1 MNDEQGST
9 RRRLLFGGGGAG
21 LAAMLAADG
30 WAPPHGAPDEPTAEA
45 AWEFLIAGNRRWSGD
60 RPLHPHD
67 DAALR
72 HSLVWE
78 QHPHATVFTCV
89 DSRVPPEYLF
99 DAGNGDL
106 MDVRTAGHLLDAV
119 TAESVAYG
127 PVELAVP
134 LVVVLGHQHCGA
146 VTLAWEAF
154 AEGRDPAGFEHLVEG
169 LRPAY
174 EASAGTD
181 GDPVDAMIRA
191 NTVLTAAD
199 LCRHSAI
206 GELIAE
212 GRLAVMGAYYSLETG
227 AVDLV

>member
-1 MNDEQGST
+1 M
-9 RRRLLFGGGGAG
+9 
-21 LAAMLAADG
+21 AALLAADA
-30 WAPPHGAPDEPTAEA
+30 WTPPRSAPGQPTAEA
-45 AWEFLIAGNRRWSGD
+45 AWDFLMDGNRRWGGD

-72 HSLVWE
+72 HSLVWS

-89 DSRVPPEYLF
+89 DSRVPPEYVF

-106 MDVRTAGHLLDAV
+106 IDVRTAGHVVDVVA
-119 TAESVAYG
+119 AQSVAYG

-146 VTLAWEAF
+146 VTLAWEVF
-154 AEGRDPAGFEHLVEG
+154 AENRDPEGFTHLVEG

-174 EASAGTD
+174 EASAGAG

-191 NTVLTAAD
+191 SIALTVEELR
-199 LCRHSAI
+199 RHSAI
-206 GELIAE
+206 EELHAAGGFE
-212 GRLAVMGAYYSLETG
+212 VVGAYYSLETG
-227 AVDLV
+227 AVVRV